1 MSGRGWVW
9 LAVAV
14 AVGVIAT
21 GCGSSSKSSTTTT
34 NATTTSAAGAGGG
47 TSKVL
52 VGAGSTFVFPL
63 VSQWT
68 ADYSKRTG
76 VTVTYGAVGSG
87 GGIAAI
93 IDRSV
98 DFGASDA
105 PLSPDQQSM
114 CNGCVEIPWAL
125 GGTSIAYHVS
135 GAPQHLRLT
144 GPVLAKI
151 YLGHVKSWNDPAI
164 QDLNPGA
171 HLPTTR
177 ITAVFRSDS
186 SGTSYNFT
194 DYLASVSS
202 DAKSKV
208 GVTTQPAFPTGV
220 GAKGSS
226 GVAGVIKNTNGAIG
240 YVDVAYAQQNN
251 LAYAGIQNA
260 AGRYQLPEVATI
272 RAAAAAAASPR
283 PNAAVSIVN
292 PPSSAPLA
300 YPISTFTYVIVPT
313 SSSKGA
319 TMRDFLTYAVTT
331 GQSFGP
337 KLLFAPLPPRVVA
350 ADKRAIAQI
359 R

>member
-1 MSGRGWVW
+1 MHGRGWVC
-9 LAVAV
+9 LVVPV
-14 AVGVIAT
+14 AVGLIAA
-21 GCGSSSKSSTTTT
+21 GCGSSSESPATTTHATTT
-34 NATTTSAAGAGGG
+34 NAGGG

-114 CNGCVEIPWAL
+114 CNGCLEIPWAL

-144 GPVLAKI
+144 GTVLANI
-151 YLGHVKSWNDPAI
+151 YLGQVKSWNDPAI

-171 HLPTTR
+171 HLPATR
-177 ITAVFRSDS
+177 ITAVFRSDA
-186 SGTSYNFT
+186 SGTSFNFT

-202 DAKSKV
+202 EAKSKV

-260 AGRYQLPEVATI
+260 AGRYQLPDVPTI
-272 RAAAAAAASPR
+272 RAAAAAAASPK

-300 YPISTFTYVIVPT
+300 YPISTFTYVLVPT

-331 GQSFGP
+331 GQSFGR